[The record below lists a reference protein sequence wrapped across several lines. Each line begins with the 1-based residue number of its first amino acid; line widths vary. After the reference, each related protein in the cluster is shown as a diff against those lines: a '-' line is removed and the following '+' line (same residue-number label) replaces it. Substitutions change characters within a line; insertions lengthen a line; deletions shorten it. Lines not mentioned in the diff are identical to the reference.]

1 MIPSS
6 HDVMYAPAPGKS
18 YGFSSPQ
25 EGRGYSAD
33 DLAAEQ
39 TKQLDKAFAERIPEL
54 LDAGTAV
61 YVEQLRQDERMK
73 VLEMKMRECLSPEH
87 MKRGREV
94 FKARAEAY
102 LKAEASAALL
112 SAAPAMKPA
121 AVTAAEV
128 RVQSE
133 KRPQPAPQQRR

>member
-6 HDVMYAPAPGKS
+6 HDVMYAPPAGKS
-18 YGFSSPQ
+18 YGFSSPEQ
-25 EGRGYSAD
+25 GRGYSAD

-54 LDAGTAV
+54 LDAGAV
-61 YVEQLRQDERMK
+61 AYVEQIRQEERMK
-73 VLEMKMRECLSPEH
+73 VLETKMRECLSPEH
-87 MKRGREV
+87 MKRAREV
-94 FKARAEAY
+94 FRARAEAH
-102 LKAEASAALL
+102 LKAEAAAALL
-112 SAAPAMKPA
+112 AAAPVAKPA
-121 AVTAAEV
+121 AVVAAEV